1 MKKTITIL
9 SLIFVTSSINA
20 QWLGSYWTADDMN
33 GVTHVI
39 QDDLN
44 ENKAVLVD
52 ISAHWCGP
60 CFTLHQS
67 HSMAGVYH
75 DFGPDGTNEVM
86 VYFTDVDAGSSIPI
100 LQGGSGSQGDW
111 ITGTEYPII
120 GPNGQGAIVDGY
132 YTTPGVPT
140 LYLHCG
146 SVAPEIATSYNWW
159 SLFTTIKGSCPS
171 AFTFSGADATLLK
184 HDGVA
189 GCPDGYFVEVDLY
202 NASSNTPLTSADIE
216 LKNPSGQ
223 LIATQNWT
231 GNLAPFNRTTVTINH
246 PVSVAGVYKAKVVN
260 PNGVSDP
267 RPNGDEEEVNVN
279 FGYSNAYWA
288 TPISITVSGNNT
300 VSWYLKQNS
309 TNGIVASGFGGA
321 SNYPANISPNECY
334 TLLILQGN
342 DETYSITDG
351 ASNSVVQGVV
361 SGEEHK
367 ANFSAGSDPWN
378 SLESIPSSISVYPIP
393 TNDILYVEG
402 KYEYFTL
409 NDVFGKIVLK
419 SSNVTSVDVSKLNT
433 GVYILEIVDGDK
445 KYSQKVQIV
454 R

>member
-1 MKKTITIL
+1 MKKTFTIL
-9 SLIFVTSSINA
+9 SIFISISLNA
-20 QWLGSYWTADDMN
+20 QWLGNLWTADDMN
-33 GVTHVI
+33 GNSHDI
-39 QDDLN
+39 SLHLN
-44 ENKAVLVD
+44 EGKTVLVD

-60 CFTLHQS
+60 CWSLHQS

-120 GPNGQGAIVDGY
+120 GPNGQGAHVDGF

-146 SVAPEIATSYNWW
+146 SVAPEISTSYDWW
-159 SLFTTIKGSCPS
+159 SLFSTIKGSCPS

-189 GCPDGYFVEVDLY
+189 GCPDGYTVEVDLY
-202 NASSNTPLTSADIE
+202 NASANTNLTSADIE
-216 LKNPSGQ
+216 LRNPNGQ
-223 LIATQNWT
+223 LIATENWT
-231 GNLAPFNRTTVTINH
+231 GNISPLNRTSVTINH
-246 PVSVAGVYKAKVVN
+246 IVTTAGIYSAKVVN
-260 PNGVSDP
+260 PNGVADT
-267 RPNGDEEEVNVN
+267 RPNGDEEDIFVD

-288 TPISITVSGNNT
+288 TPIQISVSGSNT
-300 VSWYLKQNS
+300 TSWYLKQNS

-321 SNYPANISPNECY
+321 TNYPANISANECY
-334 TLLILQGN
+334 TLLVLSGE

-351 ASNSVVQGVV
+351 ATNTVVQGTI
-361 SGEEHK
+361 SGLEYK
-367 ANFSAGSDPWN
+367 ANFSAGNDPWT
-378 SLESIPSSISVYPIP
+378 SLENIPNSISVYPIP
-393 TNDILYVEG
+393 TKDILHVEG
-402 KYEYFTL
+402 DYDSFKITDIL
-409 NDVFGKIVLK
+409 GKIVLQSENVK
-419 SSNVTSVDVSKLNT
+419 SVNVSHLNI
-433 GVYILEIVDGDK
+433 GVYLLEIKSGDK
-445 KYSQKVQIV
+445 SYSQKVQIT